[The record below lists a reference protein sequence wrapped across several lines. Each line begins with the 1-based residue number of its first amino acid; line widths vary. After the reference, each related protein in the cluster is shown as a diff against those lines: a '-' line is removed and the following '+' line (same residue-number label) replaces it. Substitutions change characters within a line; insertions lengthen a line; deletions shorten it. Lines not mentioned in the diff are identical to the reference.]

1 MITKRG
7 DQEEDTMTGTKV
19 EDVTGREG
27 GGKRGEDRGEKTA
40 REKEMTWRQGRD
52 GRK

>member
-27 GGKRGEDRGEKTA
+27 GGKRGEDRGEKMKK
-40 REKEMTWRQGRD
+40 RQQEKRR
-52 GRK
+52 